1 MKKAKLVMISMFKN
15 EAKNIGKMLDSVA
28 PYIDYWILQDNGS
41 TDGTPEVVKEWQERT
56 NIPGFVYN
64 VEEGWVNFGWN
75 RDHLLQKCQSTD
87 HGCDWIIKMDT
98 DEILEVDE
106 DFDWSA
112 FDDHSVQS
120 FHVTS
125 TMPGIVY
132 FRAWIWNAKLQWQF
146 NHDPAHETIML
157 KDNDIG
163 ERFERVNLSSKIRM
177 VGGKSFGESYSVPTK
192 YITDA
197 LKLEEKLLRENT
209 MLSDLYHFWY
219 IGKSY
224 EDCFR
229 GDFFP
234 LKEIHQREYAHR
246 CIFYFTQ
253 IVNHTH
259 NYSATGKANNIDE
272 MAYYAMCAIGN
283 AHRFLGEHLKAIEHY
298 EKAEEFAPPRND
310 HLIYLAEVYWELMN
324 YSAMLECTSKMMQ
337 PERTLPFPNYHFLI
351 NPNMYADTGE
361 YVKTLHDYAS
371 QQEFCGIG
379 KVLSI
384 NKKLNPRMII
394 VDDFYDDPYLVR
406 SFALQQEYSED
417 TRYYKGMRSAGNF
430 RTPQMRQKF
439 EEILGRKITA
449 WEEHGMNGKFQ
460 YCTPQ
465 DALVYH
471 WDGQSWA
478 GMIYLTP
485 DAPFQSG
492 TSLFAHKA
500 TKARHASHPGAER
513 AFDGGYYDKSKF
525 ELVDTAGNVFNRLVL
540 FDAKSIHAANE
551 YFGKT
556 IEDSRL
562 FHLFFFD

>member
-1 MKKAKLVMISMFKN
+1 MKKSKLVMISMFKN

-41 TDGTPEVVKEWQERT
+41 TDGTPDVVKEWQERT

-98 DEILEVDE
+98 DETLEVDE

-125 TMPGIVY
+125 TTPGIVY
-132 FRAWIWNAKLQWQF
+132 FRAWIWNAKLKWQF

-163 ERFERVNLSSKIRM
+163 ERFERVNLSNKIRM

-197 LKLEEKLLRENT
+197 LKLEEKLIRENS

-224 EDCFR
+224 EDCYR
-229 GDFFP
+229 GNFFP
-234 LKEIHQREYAHR
+234 LKEIHQQEYARR

-259 NYSATGKANNIDE
+259 NYSVTGKANNIDE

-283 AHRFLGEHLKAIEHY
+283 AYRFLGEHYKAIHY
-298 EKAEEFAPPRND
+298 YQKAEEFAPPRND
-310 HLIYLAEVYWELMN
+310 HLIYLSEVYWELMN

-351 NPNMYADTGE
+351 NPNMYADGGD

-371 QQEFCGIG
+371 KQVFCGIG

-406 SFALQQEYSED
+406 SFALEQEYVED
-417 TRYYKGMRSAGNF
+417 IRYYKGMRSRENF
-430 RTPQMRQKF
+430 RTPQIRQKF
-439 EEILGRKITA
+439 EEILGRKITV
-449 WEEHGMNGKFQ
+449 WDEHGMNGKFQ

-485 DAPFQSG
+485 DAPYQSG

-500 TKARHASHPGAER
+500 TRARHAAHPGSER

-562 FHLFFFD
+562 FQLFFFD